1 MASQGG
7 SNKRKPNSKAPDA
20 LTLLKAETNHAIA
33 LTKQSWSIYHF
44 NLREKWITLMM
55 KAVDAAWKL
64 KDRNPNRDIF
74 HVFTLLGHRLI
85 SHHQAIRHLTLMG
98 RYGEAYAICRMLL
111 ELADLFPYFVAYP
124 GDVQRWREAFSKDP
138 SNLDQ
143 DARNDINYFSA
154 PNVRKRLGEAGID
167 SIPRELHSH
176 LNAAVHASEWGTMYY
191 GHSSLE
197 NPGVTHLQFDVAL
210 DPSMAFGIGQLANLT
225 LSRPIWSFI
234 EYCEVNKAAKSSW
247 RTIKANYEDMLPDW
261 ELLVNDVDAKFANLM
276 GDVARM
282 RMAGASVDEIEA
294 FMNST
299 LETEA

>member
-1 MASQGG
+1 MTSQGG
-7 SNKRKPNSKAPDA
+7 SNKRKPNSKVPDA
-20 LTLLKAETNHAIA
+20 LTLLKTETKHAMA
-33 LTKQSWSIYHF
+33 LTKQSWFIYHL
-44 NLREKWITLMM
+44 NLNQKWVTLMM

-64 KDRNPNRDIF
+64 KDRNLNKDIF
-74 HVFTLLGHRLI
+74 HVFTLLGHRWI

-111 ELADLFPYFVAYP
+111 EVTDLFPYFVAYP

-143 DARNDINYFSA
+143 GVRHEINYFSA
-154 PNVRKRLGEAGID
+154 ANVRKRLEEAGID
-167 SIPRELHSH
+167 SIPSELHSH

-197 NPGVTHLQFDVAL
+197 NPGVTQLQFDVTL
-210 DPSMAFGIGQLANLT
+210 DRSMAFGIGQLANLT

-234 EYCEVNKAAKSSW
+234 EYCKVNKAGKSWW
-247 RTIKANYEDMLPDW
+247 RAIELNYKDMLPDW
-261 ELLVNDVDAKFANLM
+261 DMLVRDVDAKYANLM
-276 GDVARM
+276 GEVARM
-282 RMAGASVDEIEA
+282 RASGASVDEIEA

-299 LETEA
+299 LEAEA